1 MTFWPQLLDLSR
13 DECKR
18 ILRRLELEA
27 YSNLVSAFR
36 AQGDLTKDKK
46 KLLLDLQ
53 QSLSISTERH
63 RAEVRRAVNDEKLT
77 TIADC
82 MSGPNVS
89 SEWLVEGRRLVPLMP
104 RLVPQTAFT
113 LAANHAAQVQ
123 AEKNAM
129 MPLPSVTGNKDL
141 NKAPSTPVP
150 PGVTVAKISQVA
162 PPDSPQVVPA
172 SGPVTPTPVASVK
185 QRPSSPASNVVVLPS
200 GMSIHIKGGINTE
213 EEDEFPSRKRKRSN
227 SVEGFLPR
235 TVTTVSLPTPKV
247 TYTTTSSSS
256 NTIHGISPMKITIS
270 KSPQKMQNTVT
281 PSQKVILVSSSGQS
295 STPNILQKSITVP
308 IIKTTATTAT
318 SAIGSYP
325 KTIVSP
331 ASSSTMGSIASV
343 VSSQGSHPSGLSI
356 TRPRP
361 KTIQTRP
368 KVQQVGSHKPGIVIP
383 MSPQQQPSPQS
394 VPVQLK
400 SMAKPTIQIKQ
411 EGGMKIITHSVPSA
425 GSKILPKP
433 QFATGASGNQVVVVT
448 SGAQSSLAV
457 VTKASVGVAGS
468 HSVPSKVLN
477 ITTQGGKVIAASTS
491 RGGSGSPNV
500 VTVNPKT
507 LQLTSVRAG
516 TSNFSTVQK
525 TVSQVPGK
533 PNVIVVQ
540 KGTARGSSTPST
552 PPIQIKVP
560 NQGATAAASPFEKE
574 FGTFLNKQDVQRQ
587 TSWPQ
592 KVSIRVQDTRAS
604 ETRQDTT
611 KAELVRSD
619 SEPSGRS
626 SILAELIQAVG
637 IGPDSGSGSN
647 SGRATPVGE
656 EGFQA
661 VSQQKGMEPLNQWVE
676 YDEGQSQQ
684 MEDASAI
691 KALLEMKNGSQ
702 SRSSSLD
709 IGQIQLQTVDLYAL
723 EQALSQ
729 QAAQNAQQEPAAQTS
744 GLEYLQAAALDV
756 EKQQRSGDVS
766 YVRPHTGPAQ
776 TRETYQGELDPRTGL
791 FYSSSKDQSQ
801 PSSQTASNIKPDKP
815 QTTVEEQKTLD
826 IFSSALAQAEINLD
840 PYQFVD
846 EEEEDVTGL
855 TPSKMQPVSSS
866 QLSEGSGSQVSA
878 STLMSILS
886 SSTGEQYSLLQ
897 GSQTTE
903 LSQDYSQTSQ
913 SSSADVSLGELSPQ
927 QQDQLQQPQTLLQVK
942 DGSDIGRQA
951 EFIPLQQVQGKPGAT
966 TIHVLQTVQ
975 QTPVSAV
982 GAGDTLGVEE
992 LTGQLYEMVEEEAG
1006 EGSYFGSSSGSD
1018 LYDASSAAVRAS
1030 KRKRK
1035 APLAPDD
1042 SPPHTVGGWTRVAL
1056 GLLQRVSRFRGANRE
1071 KGEVNAAS
1079 WFTRPVD
1086 EAEAPGYHD
1095 VIKNPMDFSTIRRKL
1110 EVGMYANFSE
1120 LNDDMLLVRDN
1131 CYSYNPPGHDARRDC
1146 DEVFAFYQM
1155 EYEKTV
1161 EKWNKSQQLSPSNK
1175 KIKLDKSPSRS

>member
-53 QSLSISTERH
+53 QSLS
-63 RAEVRRAVNDEKLT
+63 
-77 TIADC
+77 

-661 VSQQKGMEPLNQWVE
+661 VSQQKELVALDQE
-676 YDEGQSQQ
+676 KKK
-684 MEDASAI
+684 SAGCFV
-691 KALLEMKNGSQ
+691 KVALWITIAILYTAQPMAFHSH
-702 SRSSSLD
+702 
-709 IGQIQLQTVDLYAL
+709 QLKRH
-723 EQALSQ
+723 E
-729 QAAQNAQQEPAAQTS
+729 
-744 GLEYLQAAALDV
+744 EYLK
-756 EKQQRSGDVS
+756 EK
-766 YVRPHTGPAQ
+766 
-776 TRETYQGELDPRTGL
+776 REQ
-791 FYSSSKDQSQ
+791 
-801 PSSQTASNIKPDKP
+801 
-815 QTTVEEQKTLD
+815 QKTLASADSRHGLRRQEYEITQHCMLTSQHEYRIKKIQMGKYELDTWYASPYPEEYARLPKIYLCEFCLKFMKTSTIFRRHMAKCVWRHPPGDEIYRKGNTSVFEVDGKKNKSYCQNLCLLAKLFLDHKTLYYDVEPFLFYVMTEANQYGCHIVGYFSKEKNSFLNYNVSCILTMPQYMRQGYGKMLIDFSYLLSRVEEKIGSPERPLSDLGLISYRSYWKDVLLGYLHDYIQPEISIKDLSQETAINAND
-826 IFSSALAQAEINLD
+826 I
-840 PYQFVD
+840 V
-846 EEEEDVTGL
+846 
-855 TPSKMQPVSSS
+855 
-866 QLSEGSGSQVSA
+866 
-878 STLMSILS
+878 STL
-886 SSTGEQYSLLQ
+886 Q
-897 GSQTTE
+897 
-903 LSQDYSQTSQ
+903 
-913 SSSADVSLGELSPQ
+913 
-927 QQDQLQQPQTLLQVK
+927 
-942 DGSDIGRQA
+942 
-951 EFIPLQQVQGKPGAT
+951 
-966 TIHVLQTVQ
+966 
-975 QTPVSAV
+975 
-982 GAGDTLGVEE
+982 
-992 LTGQLYEMVEEEAG
+992 
-1006 EGSYFGSSSGSD
+1006 
-1018 LYDASSAAVRAS
+1018 
-1030 KRKRK
+1030 
-1035 APLAPDD
+1035 
-1042 SPPHTVGGWTRVAL
+1042 AL
-1056 GLLQRVSRFRGANRE
+1056 GMLKYWKGKHLVLKKQDLIEEYIEKKTRKTQEKDNR
-1071 KGEVNAAS
+1071 KIDIS
-1079 WFTRPVD
+1079 CLKWTP
-1086 EAEAPGYHD
+1086 
-1095 VIKNPMDFSTIRRKL
+1095 IK
-1110 EVGMYANFSE
+1110 
-1120 LNDDMLLVRDN
+1120 
-1131 CYSYNPPGHDARRDC
+1131 YS
-1146 DEVFAFYQM
+1146 
-1155 EYEKTV
+1155 
-1161 EKWNKSQQLSPSNK
+1161 
-1175 KIKLDKSPSRS
+1175 